1 MKDLMNELKD
11 AAQLE
16 EIRSSKEISVALFSA
31 AWCPD
36 CRFIEPFMP
45 ELIRKYAHYRFW
57 YIDRDQWMP
66 LCAELGVMGI
76 PSFIAFQDGH
86 ELGRFVSK
94 NRKTQTQID
103 DFLSSLQE
111 GEGGL
116 AMLEGLKKLIFN
128 TDIDDVSEEGELEEI
143 QLPKKEPEPEA
154 PKPPKPEP
162 QPQPQ
167 PEKAAEEE
175 KQAEQEQPFTGIV
188 ADDEKEKAL
197 RAERKARNEQ
207 RMQRQKELYADANAE
222 FEFKP
227 ILSPIYGNTADD
239 ERKPQDVHDAVHLP
253 KAKTRSTLNTVL
265 SPMYG
270 AAQPQKKSR
279 EAEAQPRHAQR
290 SQIREEPQEEVLSLD
305 EMLMKGRRDERE
317 ETVQIS
323 LFGESTPVR
332 AEKEDLEKVYLTDEK
347 E

>member
-1 MKDLMNELKD
+1 
-11 AAQLE
+11 
-16 EIRSSKEISVALFSA
+16 
-31 AWCPD
+31 
-36 CRFIEPFMP
+36 
-45 ELIRKYAHYRFW
+45 
-57 YIDRDQWMP
+57 
-66 LCAELGVMGI
+66 
-76 PSFIAFQDGH
+76 
-86 ELGRFVSK
+86 
-94 NRKTQTQID
+94 
-103 DFLSSLQE
+103 
-111 GEGGL
+111 
-116 AMLEGLKKLIFN
+116 MLEGLKRLIFN

-207 RMQRQKELYADANAE
+207 RMQRQKELYADATAE

-227 ILSPIYGNTADD
+227 I
-239 ERKPQDVHDAVHLP
+239 
-253 KAKTRSTLNTVL
+253 L

-332 AEKEDLEKVYLTDEK
+332 AEKEDLEKVYLTDE
-347 E
+347 EE

>member
-1 MKDLMNELKD
+1 
-11 AAQLE
+11 
-16 EIRSSKEISVALFSA
+16 
-31 AWCPD
+31 
-36 CRFIEPFMP
+36 
-45 ELIRKYAHYRFW
+45 
-57 YIDRDQWMP
+57 
-66 LCAELGVMGI
+66 
-76 PSFIAFQDGH
+76 
-86 ELGRFVSK
+86 
-94 NRKTQTQID
+94 
-103 DFLSSLQE
+103 
-111 GEGGL
+111 
-116 AMLEGLKKLIFN
+116 MLEGLKRLIFN

-253 KAKTRSTLNTVL
+253 KEIGRASC
-265 SPMYG
+265 
-270 AAQPQKKSR
+270 R
-279 EAEAQPRHAQR
+279 ER
-290 SQIREEPQEEVLSLD
+290 V
-305 EMLMKGRRDERE
+305 
-317 ETVQIS
+317 
-323 LFGESTPVR
+323 
-332 AEKEDLEKVYLTDEK
+332 
-347 E
+347 